1 MTRETGQVWGQWV
14 VRGAGI
20 RQAGWSGSG
29 GAVEPDGAGRPASV
43 ATQCAG
49 AGRVGAGS
57 GVGDMGRAGGRG
69 EADGWGQEH
78 FVLLVIA
85 TTVQEENPPTHDT
98 MI

>member
-1 MTRETGQVWGQWV
+1 MTRETGQVSDSGLC
-14 VRGAGI
+14 AG
-20 RQAGWSGSG
+20 RASDKRAGGDRAGRSNQTGL
-29 GAVEPDGAGRPASV
+29 GRPASL
-43 ATQCAG
+43 ATQCVG

-85 TTVQEENPPTHDT
+85 TTVQEENPPTHDM